1 MQKIAAFIISA
12 VPNYKVD
19 SSAIQC
25 AQTCLNEEMK
35 VDGWVSLI
43 LGNRECAVL
52 KFHNAVFINEGYV
65 LNDEK
70 VLKMYGNGDETDSD
84 SQCERFVEKGILDLE
99 HGSRFEGYIL
109 KKDSKSIPFGL
120 GKMYDDDGLLVY
132 EGIMLNWKRFGYGV
146 SYHNNGLVEYDG
158 YWCDDKRCGS
168 GKLYD
173 RSGNL
178 VKECEWWD
186 GSESDIGE
194 YIGDGSQPIHIGTK
208 ILKLED
214 KCVLKEWDV
223 SWLMKLESIEIGDDS
238 FEGVKILKIE
248 GLNKL
253 KSLRIGNNSFTEHRN
268 DYGNDK
274 TKSFHIVNCESLE
287 WIKIGKFSFS
297 DFAGEFE
304 LKNLNSLQSIQI
316 GKITS
321 DSFNFYYSSFAV
333 RGEKSIVN
341 SNE

>member
-1 MQKIAAFIISA
+1 
-12 VPNYKVD
+12 
-19 SSAIQC
+19 
-25 AQTCLNEEMK
+25 
-35 VDGWVSLI
+35 
-43 LGNRECAVL
+43 
-52 KFHNAVFINEGYV
+52 
-65 LNDEK
+65 
-70 VLKMYGNGDETDSD
+70 
-84 SQCERFVEKGILDLE
+84 
-99 HGSRFEGYIL
+99 
-109 KKDSKSIPFGL
+109 
-120 GKMYDDDGLLVY
+120 MYDDDGLSVY

-178 VKECEWWD
+178 VKECEWCN
-186 GSESDIGE
+186 GMESDIGE

-208 ILKLED
+208 ILNLED

-223 SWLMKLESIEIGDDS
+223 SWLRKLESIEIGDDS

-253 KSLRIGNNSFTEHRN
+253 KSLKIGNNSFTEHRN
-268 DYGNDK
+268 DYGNDN

-287 WIKIGKFSFS
+287 WINIGKFSFS

-316 GKITS
+316 GKIKS
-321 DSFNFYYSSFAV
+321 DSFNFYYSSFVV
-333 RGEKSIVN
+333 RGEK
-341 SNE
+341 